1 MGIWENSTLKA
12 AAVMAVIAIVAAACG
27 SPDPGGVD
35 TTDVTEAATPGST
48 QVTTTDD
55 TSAVPEAGPEVEI
68 ATVSLPD
75 GLRPWWESTHRSA
88 PFGGDVFLLAASS
101 DVGIGGP
108 RPNLQILR
116 LDSALKWTQ
125 IEVSIPATVTSADM
139 FMTGSRLAVSY
150 LDPEGEIVLLTSTDG
165 TDFEEARLPV
175 PERYVAADTWA
186 TTSLIGSVAGAA
198 DLGGEVFAIVNTGV
212 VWQRPVKIAEEYA
225 AEQEQDPEV
234 AEAIR
239 FANTIRGKPVGD
251 DDMLFVFEKGG
262 EVVAE
267 VLASDAGIE
276 AGYIA
281 AYNNRGDDT
290 FESQSWMIKGSTSRN
305 LDTPPFGGQEGI
317 RLDALYPIEGG
328 VAAMVTDFN
337 LEAEQAAA
345 FRWDFRP
352 MVTLDGIVWFAEAL
366 LGVPPNSAIGSLAWA
381 VCAEAVLFVLL
392 FFGEVGLG
400 MVFSTDGSNWGVA
413 DQTLD
418 IPLLAGEPL
427 QVQVTGETT
436 FHVYSSA
443 DRSYRQYSVEYGPSG
458 DALIEPI
465 FESGVPELGEN
476 QVAVPRFLEEQQ
488 ACDDQL
494 VFPPMG
500 VLLDTLFP
508 RLPTGD

>member
-1 MGIWENSTLKA
+1 MVNGIWVAGAVVVGRNLFRHLGRGMAERVPPYGSPSA
-12 AAVMAVIAIVAAACG
+12 AARPTAA
-27 SPDPGGVD
+27 PDRP
-35 TTDVTEAATPGST
+35 TRHPCNFAMPRASAT
-48 QVTTTDD
+48 
-55 TSAVPEAGPEVEI
+55 
-68 ATVSLPD
+68 L
-75 GLRPWWESTHRSA
+75 RSA
-88 PFGGDVFLLAASS
+88 RGKTRIFAMRLIAAIAV
-101 DVGIGGP
+101 VGLIAAIA
-108 RPNLQILR
+108 Q
-116 LDSALKWTQ
+116 
-125 IEVSIPATVTSADM
+125 PASADM
-139 FMTGSRLAVSY
+139 ADDCEQSRDQDLSIGGCTAVIRSGEFSGRNLAIAYSNRGSAYYNLGENRRAIEDFDQALRI
-150 LDPEGEIVLLTSTDG
+150 DPG
-165 TDFEEARLPV
+165 
-175 PERYVAADTWA
+175 
-186 TTSLIGSVAGAA
+186 
-198 DLGGEVFAIVNTGV
+198 FAIAYSNRGLAYNNLGEHRRAIEDYD
-212 VWQRPVKIAEEYA
+212 Q
-225 AEQEQDPEV
+225 
-234 AEAIR
+234 AIR
-239 FANTIRGKPVGD
+239 IDPG
-251 DDMLFVFEKGG
+251 
-262 EVVAE
+262 
-267 VLASDAGIE
+267 LA
-276 AGYIA
+276 A